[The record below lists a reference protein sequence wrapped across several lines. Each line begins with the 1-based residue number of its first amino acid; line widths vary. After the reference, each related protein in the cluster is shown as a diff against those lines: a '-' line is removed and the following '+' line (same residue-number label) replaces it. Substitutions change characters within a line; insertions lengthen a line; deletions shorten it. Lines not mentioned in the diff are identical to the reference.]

1 MADEQKHVLIV
12 DDDAAIREALSESL
26 SVAGYAVDVAADGKE
41 GVNKILNDKPD
52 LVLLDIVMPSMNGW
66 EVLDEIRKDEEGKFV
81 PVIILTNL
89 EGVENIPKAL
99 ERDALEYI
107 VKGDTDVKD
116 ILAMVKRKLGE

>member
-12 DDDAAIREALSESL
+12 DDDAAIRDALSESL
-26 SVAGYAVDVAADGKE
+26 SVAGYAVDVAVDGKE
-41 GVNKILNDKPD
+41 GVNRILNDKPD
-52 LVLLDIVMPSMNGW
+52 LVLLDIVMPQMNGW
-66 EVLDEIRKDEEGKFV
+66 EVLDEIRKDEEGKNT

-89 EGVENIPKAL
+89 EGVENVPKAL